1 MQDSYDFCSS
11 ENVRVGS
18 KAPEPVQDAA
28 AAYASHGGI
37 AAYVPPAALPRV
49 PMPRKL
55 SLTLAIR
62 LGVDL
67 SIVPRYG

>member
-28 AAYASHGGI
+28 AAYASHVGI
-37 AAYVPPAALPRV
+37 AAYIPPGPLC
-49 PMPRKL
+49 L
-55 SLTLAIR
+55 EFLC
-62 LGVDL
+62 LGVEL
-67 SIVPRYG
+67 NPRHSLRRLT

>member
-37 AAYVPPAALPRV
+37 AAYVPWTALPRI
-49 PMPRKL
+49 PMPR
-55 SLTLAIR
+55 S
-62 LGVDL
+62 
-67 SIVPRYG
+67 

>member
-1 MQDSYDFCSS
+1 MQDSYDFCLT

-18 KAPEPVQDAA
+18 KAPEPVRTQQ
-28 AAYASHGGI
+28 
-37 AAYVPPAALPRV
+37 PRMPATRV
-49 PMPRKL
+49 SPGPLRLEFLCLGVELK
-55 SLTLAIR
+55 LAIR